1 MASHQD
7 RLIAFLKKDVGGA
20 GFTNEQVRDFSRTL
34 KETGIIDLSKSSTQ
48 EWVTQDSNGQQVLV
62 QLISWYSLGLLTNLE
77 QIIKTCKDVK

>member
-1 MASHQD
+1 MTSHQD
-7 RLIAFLKKDVGGA
+7 RLIAFLKKEVGGA
-20 GFTNEQVRDFSRTL
+20 GFNNEQVRDFSRTL

-77 QIIKTCKDVK
+77 QIIKQTKGK